1 MLDVPISISNAMPY
15 KKNRLC
21 CFFKNKSQKDVSGF
35 LVSCVSAFAVTR
47 FPQMHQ
53 PSLLSDAQ
61 QQHLQAFEQ
70 VDATESE
77 KPTTESNPVRVT
89 INTQRVDAATNNRH
103 LARLAKQYARRVA
116 LFLSGNGVKSPL
128 GAFAPQTPSLDCVSK
143 PNTRGT
149 PTNRQAG
156 LCSRVVQIRL
166 CLSWAGP
173 SDLTSADR
181 LARFLLE
188 LWPANQAASLVQ
200 LLRMRLS
207 LSAGHRYWHYDLDL
221 KTRKVGT
228 RTQGL
233 RLRNYRRRRQRQ
245 HQPPRSASAFRCIY
259 TIEAHLQ
266 RIKGRPRL
274 AVLAP
279 SPPSLPRCD
288 ASHTSI
294 GVTGRKRK
302 RKPVSSTS
310 AVHVLAF
317 GRPQKRVRPNDCNG
331 SDKKKI

>member
-1 MLDVPISISNAMPY
+1 
-15 KKNRLC
+15 
-21 CFFKNKSQKDVSGF
+21 
-35 LVSCVSAFAVTR
+35 
-47 FPQMHQ
+47 MHQ
-53 PSLLSDAQ
+53 SSLLSDAQ
-61 QQHLQAFEQ
+61 QQHLQAFEE
-70 VDATESE
+70 VDATDCE
-77 KPTTESNPVRVT
+77 KPTTESSPVRVT

-128 GAFAPQTPSLDCVSK
+128 GAFAPQTPSLDCISK

-173 SDLTSADR
+173 SDLIGADR

-200 LLRMRLS
+200 LLHMRLS
-207 LSAGHRYWHYDLDL
+207 LSAGHRYWHYDLDPQ
-221 KTRKVGT
+221 TRKVST

-233 RLRNYRRRRQRQ
+233 RLRNYRRRQRQ

-279 SPPSLPRCD
+279 QPPPLPRSD

-302 RKPVSSTS
+302 RKHVSSTS
-310 AVHVLAF
+310 AVRVLAF
-317 GRPQKRVRPNDCNG
+317 GRPQKRVRPNDCHG
-331 SDKKKI
+331 SKEKKM